1 MARPRFQNL
10 DEPTRRRILETA
22 AAEFAANGFD
32 GTSLNR
38 LIEGLGISKG
48 SFYYYFDDKA
58 DLFITVIDH
67 AWRTMLPGG
76 EIDLSIFDGDNYWSA
91 IESMMRETHDRVRDY
106 PWLIGLGRLFYN
118 PPDVPKIKARV
129 EEVLNQARAWQA
141 DLIRRGQTI
150 GAVRDDLPVE
160 LLLALLVGADEA
172 VDQWFALNWDDLDTV
187 EIDRLFTEVFAIFRR
202 MMEAPTTD

>member
-10 DEPTRRRILETA
+10 DEATRRRILETA
-22 AAEFAANGFD
+22 AADFAANGFD

-67 AWRTMLPGG
+67 AWRTMLPDG
-76 EIDLSIFDGDNYWSA
+76 EIELSGFDGVNFWSA
-91 IESMMRETHDRVRDY
+91 IEGMMRETHDRVRDY

-118 PPDVPKIKARV
+118 PPDVPEIKARV
-129 EEVLNQARAWQA
+129 EEVLNQARDWQA
-141 DLIRRGQTI
+141 GLIRRGQTI

-172 VDQWFALNWDDLDTV
+172 VDQWFALNWDKLDHA

-202 MMEAPTTD
+202 MMEPPPK